1 VHVQLQHWVDI
12 TSKASLLSTPLD
24 MEQNG
29 KSRQQ
34 QQQQKRKSAWS
45 LPPFQKAMWEA
56 LAGLSE
62 EPSFAGPA
70 SVKNFR

>member
-1 VHVQLQHWVDI
+1 
-12 TSKASLLSTPLD
+12 

-34 QQQQKRKSAWS
+34 QQQQKRKSA
-45 LPPFQKAMWEA
+45 KAMWEA

-70 SVKNFR
+70 SVKKFGWPSPRIMGRPIVITEEWALSGDT

>member
-1 VHVQLQHWVDI
+1 
-12 TSKASLLSTPLD
+12 

-62 EPSFAGPA
+62 EPSFVGPA
-70 SVKNFR
+70 SVKNFRWPSPGIMGWPIAITEEWMLSQET

>member
-1 VHVQLQHWVDI
+1 
-12 TSKASLLSTPLD
+12 

-62 EPSFAGPA
+62 EPSFVGPA